1 MKRMGKIGLS
11 VLLAVCLLLCGGC
24 NVLGGLE
31 ILISD
36 TDLFRSLV
44 FDSDKYLEEFEDSW
58 SYQCLTPEL
67 QANYGDM
74 YTAVMDGMDTDTEVT
89 VTGEDTVTGW
99 GIDVRLSHPLQ
110 DEKDI
115 ERLFEA
121 FTNDH
126 PQFFYIKKYYG
137 MYGFELINGTRYNRI
152 TLLYNMDAAT
162 RKQAL
167 AEVEKNT
174 ADILKKASEKDD
186 DFEKEL
192 LLHEWLVDRC
202 TYDYEAKDGAP
213 EHAYTMYG
221 ALTSGDVVCEGYS
234 RGMQWLLQESD
245 ISGTLVSGFD
255 LKEERHMW
263 NLVELNG
270 VPYHLD
276 VTWNDADE
284 LSRHNYFNL
293 TTKETLITHRLE
305 DDRNF
310 DLPDCTQTKENYY
323 RRTGTFLDTYSRKQI
338 ASTIAKQVKAGKTA
352 VELRFPLEKYNN
364 AVLFI
369 RSGNYFFET
378 VEQSLGG
385 KEMWSFRLYG
395 EPEEGILLLQKAS

>member
-1 MKRMGKIGLS
+1 

-99 GIDVRLSHPLQ
+99 GVDVRLSYPLA
-110 DEKDI
+110 DEKEI
-115 ERLFEA
+115 ERLFAA
-121 FTNDH
+121 FTNDN

-137 MYGFELINGTRYNRI
+137 MYGFELTSGTRYNRI
-152 TLLYNMDAAT
+152 TLLYNMDAAA
-162 RKQAL
+162 RKQAR
-167 AEVEKNT
+167 AEVDQNT
-174 ADILKKASEKDD
+174 ADILAQVAQKEDA
-186 DFEKEL
+186 FEKEL
-192 LLHEWLVDRC
+192 LLHEWLVNRC
-202 TYDYEAKDGAP
+202 AYDYKAKEGVA

-221 ALTSGDVVCEGYS
+221 ALTHGDVVCEGYS
-234 RGMQWLLQESD
+234 RGMQWLLLK
-245 ISGTLVSGFD
+245 SGIPCTLVSGFD
-255 LKEERHMW
+255 LVDERHMW
-263 NLVELNG
+263 NLVVVNDAF
-270 VPYHLD
+270 YHLD
-276 VTWNDADE
+276 VTWNDAEE
-284 LSRHNYFNL
+284 LPRHNYFNL
-293 TTKETLITHRLE
+293 TTDEIEISHRL
-305 DDRNF
+305 DDSRNF
-310 DLPDCTQTKENYY
+310 ELPDCTKTKENYY
-323 RRTGTFLDTYSRKQI
+323 HRTGKYLDTYNRKQI
-338 ASTIAKQVKAGKTA
+338 AAVIANEVKAGKKA

-369 RSGNYFFET
+369 QSGNYFFET
-378 VEQSLGG
+378 VEQLLNG
-385 KEMWSFRLYG
+385 KEMWNFRLYG
-395 EPEEGILLLQKAS
+395 EPDEGILLLQKAS